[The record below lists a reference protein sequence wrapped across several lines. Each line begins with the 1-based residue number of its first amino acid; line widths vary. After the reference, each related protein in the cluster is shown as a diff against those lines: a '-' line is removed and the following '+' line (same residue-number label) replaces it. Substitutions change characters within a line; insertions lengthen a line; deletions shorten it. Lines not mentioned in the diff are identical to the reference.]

1 MKIIYRQLLA
11 FFAVAMVILAMFALS
26 FLKLSQDWVY
36 QDTWNRL
43 ENYARSIWDETISLN
58 SKGQIKLDNSQLK
71 TTQNFLRNQ
80 RVNFTIYKNRDTV
93 LYPSGGFKFKIKER
107 DWKKLQRGE
116 TIHRKKDIGGR
127 VHPRVGLRDNRMGND
142 AVTRAAQ
149 NLSGEVTD
157 VFVPY
162 FDANGHLVGVVNVGT
177 MVSGVEETLQRIQRN
192 LVIAMFLIGTLATLL
207 CFILA
212 YATTKR
218 ANQVRQAARK
228 VARGDFEVTVPVKK
242 NKSEIDGLAR
252 DFNTMTE
259 SLKRS
264 RRAIEEQEE
273 KRERFMADVA
283 HEMRTPLTTIN
294 GLLEGLIYDAIP
306 EESKGQSLELMQ
318 SETKRLIRLVNEN
331 LDYEKIRNGQIIL
344 FKKKFDAVKVIKNV
358 ASQLKEKAASKH
370 DEIELN
376 LPKKML
382 VYADNDRFIQI
393 IFNITQNAIQFTDH
407 GKIYISAERGY
418 RESIFRVSDEG
429 IGMSKEQ
436 ISKIWDRYYKADPSR
451 STKYGE
457 SGLGLPIVHQLMQ
470 LHNGEIR
477 VISKPG
483 KGTTFTLVF
492 PDPEDET
499 LDN

>member
-11 FFAVAMVILAMFALS
+11 FFAVAMVILTLFALS

-36 QDTWNRL
+36 QDTWSRL
-43 ENYARSIWDETISLN
+43 ENYARSIRDETISLN
-58 SKGQIKLDNSQLK
+58 SKGQISLDNSQLK
-71 TTQNFLRNQ
+71 TTQNFLHNQ

-93 LYPSGGFKFKIKER
+93 LYPSSGFKFKIKER
-107 DWKKLQRGE
+107 DWKRLQRGE
-116 TIHRKKDIGGR
+116 TIRRKKDIGGR
-127 VHPRVGLRDNRMGND
+127 VHTRIGLIGHRMDND
-142 AVTRAAQ
+142 AATRAAQ
-149 NLSGEVTD
+149 NLSGDVTD

-162 FDANGHLVGVVNVGT
+162 FDTNGHLIGVVNAGT
-177 MVSGVEETLQRIQRN
+177 MVSGVEETLQKIQHN
-192 LVIAMFLIGTLATLL
+192 LVIAMLLIGTLAPLL
-207 CFILA
+207 CFVLA

-228 VARGDFEVTVPVKK
+228 VARGDFEVTVPIKK
-242 NKSEIDGLAR
+242 KSEIDGLAR
-252 DFNTMTE
+252 DFNTMTQ

-264 RRAIEEQEE
+264 RQAIEEQEE

-306 EESKGQSLELMQ
+306 EESKEQSLELMQ

-344 FKKKFDAVKVIKNV
+344 FKKKFDAVQVIRNV
-358 ASQLKEKAASKH
+358 ASQLKDKAAAKH

-393 IFNITQNAIQFTDH
+393 IFNITQNAVQFTDH

-436 ISKIWDRYYKADPSR
+436 ISKIWDRYYKADSSR
-451 STKYGE
+451 SAKYGE

-477 VISKPG
+477 VTSKLG